1 MTNNHE
7 KYNIYCNGRKIYSD
21 LSEEDYLDVMEDLA
35 QEFYEKGTPAPH
47 EINTEISKEN

>member
-21 LSEEDYLDVMEDLA
+21 LSEEDYLDVMQDLA
-35 QEFYEKGTPAPH
+35 EEFYEKGSSAPH
-47 EINTEISKEN
+47 EINTEIIKEN